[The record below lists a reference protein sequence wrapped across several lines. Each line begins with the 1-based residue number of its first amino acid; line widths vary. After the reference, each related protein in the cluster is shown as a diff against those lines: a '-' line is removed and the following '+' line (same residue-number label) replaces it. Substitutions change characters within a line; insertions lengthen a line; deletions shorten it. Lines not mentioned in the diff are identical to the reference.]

1 MTRDEQMEL
10 AALVGIAWEHRGE
23 PDFREHI
30 DAIVDWHD
38 RRHIRA
44 YERRLRS
51 RAVVLQVLRETAP
64 RAHGVSSLSMESEGR
79 DAA

>member
-1 MTRDEQMEL
+1 MTHDEQIEL
-10 AALVGIAWEHRGE
+10 AGLCGIAWERRGE
-23 PDFREHI
+23 PDYREHI

-38 RRHIRA
+38 RRQIRA

-51 RAVVLQVLRETAP
+51 RAALIQLLRETAP
-64 RAHGVSSLSMESEGR
+64 RPKGGCR